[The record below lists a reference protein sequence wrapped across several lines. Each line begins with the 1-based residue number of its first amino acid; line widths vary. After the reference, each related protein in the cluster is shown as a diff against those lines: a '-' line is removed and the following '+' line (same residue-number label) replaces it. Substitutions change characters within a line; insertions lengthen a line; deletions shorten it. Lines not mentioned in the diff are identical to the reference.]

1 MSFSL
6 ANYVR
11 LIFATL
17 DLVNDVK
24 IFLMQGLEM
33 KDVSLKRGNIEDTI
47 KCNWLLGC

>member
-6 ANYVR
+6 ANDVR

-24 IFLMQGLEM
+24 IFLMQGLEI
-33 KDVSLKRGNIEDTI
+33 KDVSLKRGNIEDTV
-47 KCNWLLGC
+47 KSHSLLGC